1 MPQLDDIL
9 IEEAKEDPTAFAELV
24 SRYQDRL
31 YNFLYRMTGSREDA
45 QDLSQ
50 ETFLRIY
57 RALPR
62 FRQGSP
68 FSPWM
73 YKIAV
78 NLAINHRKSR
88 RPADS
93 LQEDIAATKSEGS
106 PEDYAER
113 REEQQRIQG
122 AILALP
128 APYKAVILLRH
139 IDELSYE
146 EIALALDIPLGTAKV
161 RLHRARLLLQE
172 MLKRNGQ
179 QSKEHELQHSRK
191 ADRPLPR

>member
-9 IEEAKEDPTAFAELV
+9 IEEAKEDPSAFAELV

-45 QDLSQ
+45 QDLAQ

-57 RALPR
+57 KALAR

-88 RPADS
+88 RPTEG
-93 LQEDIAATKSEGS
+93 LEEDFASTNRDGS
-106 PEDYAER
+106 PEEYAER
-113 REEQQRIQG
+113 REAQQRIHS
-122 AILALP
+122 AIQELP
-128 APYKAVILLRH
+128 AAYRAVVILRH
-139 IDELSYE
+139 MDELSYD
-146 EIALALDIPLGTAKV
+146 EIAQALDIPLGTAKV
-161 RLHRARLLLQE
+161 RLHRARLMLQE
-172 MLKRNGQ
+172 KLNKNGQ
-179 QSKEHELQHSRK
+179 KNTEHELHDSQKTHSS
-191 ADRPLPR
+191 LS